1 MAVSEESALAL
12 PRAAPPVGRPAA
24 RSPWHTTVLAGL
36 ASYIDAGSIVAGAAG
51 LALWAEHFNLT
62 SGMVG
67 AIGAFSSNAISAG
80 IGALISGWLCDRHG
94 RKRIYQWDL
103 LLYAFGLLWIIFAA
117 SPGMLILGYVL
128 TGLAVGADIPASWTL
143 ISEQAPEGRRARHT
157 GMAQVLWGLGPLV
170 VLIMAFALSSTGL
183 LGIRIVFAHLLV
195 VSLVLFWLR
204 RRIPESRRWER
215 VTEDVPVSFANVRGL
230 FTRRLLPPLLLLA
243 GTYGIWNLY
252 AGTNGFFFPYILRT
266 VGAQTQAQALG
277 LQALGFV
284 LGITGAIFVF
294 MRFADRGNQRGLFGT
309 GVALQICAV
318 LLIALFPLGS
328 LIALAYVVLGGLGA
342 GFGPQAF
349 FMLWSAES
357 FPTSMR
363 ATALGLMFGVV
374 RIALG
379 VWSFFVPTLT
389 KSGFHTLAWILLSF
403 LVISGGLGMLCAP
416 SRPGRPLRDA

>member
-1 MAVSEESALAL
+1 MQV
-12 PRAAPPVGRPAA
+12 PRPTP

-51 LALWAEHFNLT
+51 LALWADHFNLS

-80 IGALISGWLCDRHG
+80 VGALVSGFLCDRHG

-103 LLYAFGLLWIIFAA
+103 LLYAFGLLWIIFAV
-117 SPGMLILGYVL
+117 SPAMLIFGYVL

-143 ISEQAPEGRRARHT
+143 ISEQAPDGRRAKHT

-170 VLIMAFALSSTGL
+170 VLVLAFALSGTGL
-183 LGIRIVFAHLLV
+183 LGIRIVFAHLLL

-204 RRIPESRRWER
+204 RRIPESRRWVDANEA
-215 VTEDVPVSFANVRGL
+215 EPASFANVRGL
-230 FTRRLLPPLLLLA
+230 LNRKLLALLLLLA

-284 LGITGAIFVF
+284 LGICGAVLVF
-294 MRFADRGNQRGLFGT
+294 MRLADRSSQRGLFGA
-309 GVALQICAV
+309 GVALQAAAV
-318 LLIALFPLGS
+318 VLIAVFPLGS
-328 LIALAYVVLGGLGA
+328 LIAVAYVVLGGFGA

-357 FPTSMR
+357 FPTSLR

-379 VWSFFVPTLT
+379 IWSFFVPALT
-389 KSGFHTLAWILLSF
+389 KSGFHTLAWILFSF
-403 LVISGGLGMLCAP
+403 LLISGVLGMLCAP

>member
-1 MAVSEESALAL
+1 MAVSEEPAVVL
-12 PRAAPPVGRPAA
+12 PRAPVLRTRSAV

-51 LALWAEHFNLT
+51 LALWADKFGMS

-67 AIGAFSSNAISAG
+67 TLGAFSSNAISAG
-80 IGALISGWLCDRHG
+80 VGALVSGWLCDRHG

-117 SPGMLILGYVL
+117 SPGMLIFGYVL
-128 TGLAVGADIPASWTL
+128 TGLAVGADVPASWTL

-170 VLIMAFALSSTGL
+170 VLILAFSLSDAGL

-195 VSLVLFWLR
+195 VSLVLFVLR
-204 RRIPESRRWER
+204 RSVPESDRWADATSDAAPR
-215 VTEDVPVSFANVRGL
+215 FSDVRAL
-230 FTRRLLPPLLLLA
+230 FKNRALLSPLLLLA
-243 GTYGIWNLY
+243 GTYGIWNLH
-252 AGTNGFFFPYILRT
+252 AGTNGFFFPYIMRT

-284 LGITGAIFVF
+284 LGITGAVLVF
-294 MRFADRGNQRGLFGT
+294 MRLADRSSQRGLFGAGIT
-309 GVALQICAV
+309 LQAAAV
-318 LLIALFPLGS
+318 VLIAVFPLGS
-328 LIALAYVVLGGLGA
+328 LVAMAYVILGGLGA

-349 FMLWSAES
+349 FMLWSAEA
-357 FPTSMR
+357 FPTALR
-363 ATALGLMFGVV
+363 ATALGLMFGFV

-379 VWSFFVPTLT
+379 IWSYFVPTLT
-389 KSGFHTLAWILLSF
+389 KSGFHTLAWILFSF
-403 LVISGGLGMLCAP
+403 LLISGILGMISAP
-416 SRPGRPLRDA
+416 SRPGGPLR